1 MTVLVVGGASGIGA
15 AVVARTRAADR
26 SVVVWDVDG
35 EPDVLCDITDEA
47 QIQGAMAETIDRW
60 AVPDEV
66 TITAGVGHS
75 GLLLEATADEW
86 DHVSSINTRGVW
98 LVMRAAAQAMID
110 AASGGSIV
118 TVTSVSAHLVDR
130 NMGLYCASKAAANM
144 LVKVAAHEWA
154 HHGIR
159 VNAIGPGVTRTPM
172 LGRARPGTG
181 WLAPVEG
188 RTALGRLG
196 EADEIAEAIVALHGL
211 GWVTG
216 QALDVDGGLS
226 LQSPI
231 DSYGWMEENGLA

>member
-1 MTVLVVGGASGIGA
+1 MVGGESGIGA
-15 AVVARTRAADR
+15 AVVARARAADR
-26 SVVVWDVDG
+26 SVVVWDVAG
-35 EPDVLCDITDEA
+35 EPDVLCDIADED
-47 QIQGAMAETIDRW
+47 QIRRAMAETVERW
-60 AVPDEV
+60 WVPTEV
-66 TITAGVGHS
+66 TITAGIGHS

-86 DHVSSINTRGVW
+86 DRVSSVNARGVW

-110 AASGGSIV
+110 AATDGSIV

-154 HHGIR
+154 PHRIR

-172 LGRARPGTG
+172 LGRARPGTV
-181 WLAPVEG
+181 WLAGVEG
-188 RTALGRLG
+188 RTPLGRLG
-196 EADEIAEAIVALHGL
+196 EAEEIAEAVAAVHGL

-231 DSYGWMEENGLA
+231 DSYGWMQENGLA